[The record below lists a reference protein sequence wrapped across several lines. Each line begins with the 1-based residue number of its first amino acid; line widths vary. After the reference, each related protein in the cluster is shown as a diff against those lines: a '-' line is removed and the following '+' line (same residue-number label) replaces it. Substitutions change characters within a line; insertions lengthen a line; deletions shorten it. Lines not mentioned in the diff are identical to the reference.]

1 MLDINDFAAVF
12 ASDASGGDIYPHPTV
27 NAIRANRRTLGGTLF
42 FDRLL
47 AQLHVKSGYL
57 YPPSKNADL
66 RELHERITTS
76 PIADHYK
83 QSLLFYLL
91 KDSSGESS
99 SQPGDFAKSV
109 CLPQKYWT
117 VIQGLWHMDRLQ
129 FINALESLTDPSL
142 LPTFPEDVL
151 RVLLE
156 HAATATNDPVDH
168 HSHHHNRHHLQ
179 NGGHGGGGGGNS
191 TQHLPLAYYN
201 AVRPPLSSSPEL
213 QRAYFRYLAGLSV
226 PQAYFFARAQP
237 SQDQRALLELLI
249 QEAMAPAAAEA
260 RARRTEELV
269 DLPLT
274 EEEEGWFEEFLLEG
288 KGRALHASRDTV
300 MARRLA
306 LGKYPDAVD
315 VGKDLS
321 GRRFNDVTWDGVK
334 DILSAGLGSRATEG
348 VFKMAEF

>member
-47 AQLHVKSGYL
+47 AQLNVKSGYL

-91 KDSSGESS
+91 KDSSGEGS
-99 SQPGDFAKSV
+99 SQPEDFAKSV
-109 CLPQKYWT
+109 CLPQKYWV
-117 VIQGLWHMDRLQ
+117 VIKGLWHMDRLQ
-129 FINALESLTDPSL
+129 FTTPGQNALESLTHPSL

-156 HAATATNDPVDH
+156 HASATNDTTDHAQRH
-168 HSHHHNRHHLQ
+168 HSHHHQQQ
-179 NGGHGGGGGGNS
+179 NGSTGTG

-201 AVRPPLSSSPEL
+201 AVRPPLSSDPEL

-226 PQAYFFARAQP
+226 TQAYFFARAQP

-249 QEAMAPAAAEA
+249 QEAMAPALPEA
-260 RARRTEELV
+260 RSRRTEELV

-274 EEEEGWFEEFLLEG
+274 DEEEGWFEGFLLEG
-288 KGRALHASRDTV
+288 QGRGLHASRDTV

-306 LGKYPDAVD
+306 VGKYPDAVD
-315 VGKDLS
+315 VGKELS

-334 DILSAGLGSRATEG
+334 DILSAGLGSRAAEG
-348 VFKMAEF
+348 VFKMAEL